1 MVRLNLPE
9 ELNQNDSNIETNS
22 YQIEANSLASNSY
35 FISTNTYSDNISM
48 EQLKHYIKYP
58 MVYNQILREI
68 SKKAYNENG
77 IYANTI
83 DYMVA
88 IPLLSYITTLRNK
101 TEKLKKQ
108 KKSFNLILKL
118 LNHERTTR
126 DILKHGFIDGM
137 YVGILR
143 DTKANNKNINMGISM
158 IDALDRIEGLS
169 LEDNFMIQSLDL
181 DYCKIIGN
189 QNNVSIA
196 AFDMMYFDQFKHGG
210 LINEIKNY
218 PKEFIKAYMNY
229 KKDLSNR
236 WFILNSRT
244 TIALKFR
251 ATEDES
257 YGRPLGLSAFTDI
270 KTEDEYKDNQYKLI
284 NELASSIY
292 YLILPEGEKKGMCSL
307 NKKQQENVIEAFR
320 NAVRINNSRDETA
333 KISTL
338 SLAPG
343 SKIDRLSKDSSL
355 LKDTLSNELIKK
367 ISTNLGFASSA
378 LNAEGEGSSSY
389 ANLAVNIDLV
399 SSQIFQYINEIAKEY
414 TRIINEYLKIKPSD
428 YIDIKYL
435 PISWTNKDSMYEK
448 AKDLYTLAGGSRRFL
463 IACGGFDAD
472 DYLATLDEEI
482 EEGYE
487 DRYFPHQSTFTS
499 NNDTNQ
505 SGRPQKDEKDLEP
518 SGQVTRNLKSNEK
531 RKLSTDKN

>member
-1 MVRLNLPE
+1 MSE
-9 ELNQNDSNIETNS
+9 ELNNNPDIETNS
-22 YQIEANSLASNSY
+22 YQIETNSLVSNSY

-48 EQLKHYIKYP
+48 EQLKHYIRYP
-58 MVYNQILREI
+58 MIYNQILREI

-108 KKSFNLILKL
+108 KKIFNLILKL

-126 DILKHGFIDGM
+126 DVLKHGFIDGM

-196 AFDMMYFDQFKHGG
+196 AFDMMYFDQFKYGG

-229 KKDLSNR
+229 KKDISNR
-236 WFILNSRT
+236 WFILNPRN

-292 YLILPEGEKKGMCSL
+292 YLILPEGEKKGRCAL
-307 NKKQQENVIEAFR
+307 NKEQQENTIEAFR
-320 NAVRINNSRDETA
+320 NAVRINNSRDGTA

-378 LNAEGEGSSSY
+378 LNAEGESSSY
-389 ANLAVNIDLV
+389 SNLQINIDLV
-399 SSQIFQYINEIAKEY
+399 SSQVFQYVNEIAKEY
-414 TRIINEYLKIKPSD
+414 TRIINEHLKIKPSD

-435 PISWTNKDSMYEK
+435 PISWLNKDSMYNK
-448 AKDLYTLAGGSRRFL
+448 AKELYTLAGGSRRFL

-487 DRYFPHQSTFTS
+487 DRYPVHQSTFTS

-505 SGRPQKDEKDLEP
+505 SGRPQKDEKDLKL

-531 RKLSTDKN
+531 KTNKN